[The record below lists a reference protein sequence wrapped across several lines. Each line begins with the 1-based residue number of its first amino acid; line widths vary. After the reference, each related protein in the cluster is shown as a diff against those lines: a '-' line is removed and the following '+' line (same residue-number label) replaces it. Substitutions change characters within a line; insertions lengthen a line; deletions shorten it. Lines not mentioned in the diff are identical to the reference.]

1 MLSLKMTGEIGP
13 RAFDQAPE
21 PARRLPTDPCR
32 FAEREAD
39 RLDQDQR
46 SALLGPKRGKLGQN
60 IGVLDAR
67 LPGRRYR
74 RAACIFAIVVAAQA
88 SDEPGR
94 EIGAEAAGINGDAS
108 PRQRDLGS
116 GN

>member
-1 MLSLKMTGEIGP
+1 MRLGGQEKPERNAVLVRPLSLLSLKMTGEVGP

-21 PARRLPTDPCR
+21 PARRLSADPCR

-46 SALLGPKRGKLGQN
+46 FALLGPKRSELAEN

-67 LPGRRYR
+67 PGGVTAGRRAYSR
-74 RAACIFAIVVAAQA
+74 
-88 SDEPGR
+88 
-94 EIGAEAAGINGDAS
+94 
-108 PRQRDLGS
+108 
-116 GN
+116 